1 MANFP
6 RYDGHLYIDAYSG
19 NIVRDFTIG
28 TTLGIGSNAT
38 VGGTLGVTGAT
49 TLSSTLGVTGATTL
63 SSTLGVTGITTLSAA
78 LGVTGNATVTGDI
91 LGTGDITRTG
101 DITLTNTTTGVG
113 GITVNSTD
121 ALGDSELN
129 LTTVGSTFKLFNNQD
144 GNSSVDVTGALRFS
158 HGGLLNST
166 EFWLGQN
173 TNTFDKKAFE
183 FSTTSASG
191 DTVTKGAINFNP
203 VGYDIDISFSTD
215 NVTDLVKFDG
225 ANDTF
230 TLKPQ
235 TLPSTPSTGTLAIDS
250 GDSNKLKFYNGSSWT
265 DTSGGGGGGTSWQ
278 TTAKTADFTAVAG
291 EGYFVNTNGGA
302 ITMTLPA
309 SPSAG
314 DEVKVVDYSGDFN
327 TNNLTITS
335 ASENIRGSS
344 VDYTVNLD
352 RAGISLVYSDATQ
365 GWQVFSYAKEEA
377 INGAAFVAATGG
389 TITTDGDYKVHTFNS
404 SGTFTITD
412 AGDASGSNTFD
423 VLIVAGGGG
432 GGSINS
438 AGGGAGG
445 LNYQTGVSA
454 VAQAYTVT
462 IGAGGTGGGPGD
474 INTGTPLPTNG
485 NDTDFTGQT
494 SAVGGGRAGQNRNA
508 ANVAGSPYRDGGN
521 GGSGGG
527 AGEASG
533 AGTPGTGTVGQG
545 NDGGQAA
552 GSPQYPGGG
561 GGGAGAVGG
570 NAASSGP
577 AGNGG
582 NGLSNS
588 ITGSATDYAGGGGA
602 GARTSVVAGVGGTGG
617 GGAGAA
623 GGTNPGI
630 SGTTNLGGGGGG
642 AGMNTSSPYFSSQ
655 GGNGGSGVVIVR
667 YKFQ

>member
-63 SSTLGVTGITTLSAA
+63 SSTLGVTGVTTLSAA
-78 LGVTGNATVTGDI
+78 LGVTGDATVTGDI

-144 GNSSVDVTGALRFS
+144 GNGSVDVAGALRFS

-173 TNTFDKKAFE
+173 ANTFDKKAFE
-183 FSTTSASG
+183 FSTTGATG

-215 NVTDLVKFDG
+215 NIIDLVKFDG

-309 SPSAG
+309 SPSGG
-314 DEVKVVDYSGDFN
+314 DEVKVVDYGGDFA

-344 VDYTVNLD
+344 ADHTASLS
-352 RAGISLVYSDATQ
+352 REGISLVYSDATQ

-377 INGAAFVAATGG
+377 IDAPAFVAATGG

-412 AGDASGSNTFD
+412 AGGAGSNTFD

-432 GGSINS
+432 GASGLASVTHGG
-438 AGGGAGG
+438 GGGAGG
-445 LNYQTGVSA
+445 YVYSTGVTA
-454 VAQAYTVT
+454 VVQAYTATV
-462 IGAGGTGGGPGD
+462 GAGGAGGASSSGSA
-474 INTGTPLPTNG
+474 GTNSS
-485 NDTDFTGQT
+485 FTGQT
-494 SAVGGGRAGQNRNA
+494 SAVGGGGGGTGN
-508 ANVAGSPYRDGGN
+508 NVGGGN

-527 AGEASG
+527 G
-533 AGTPGTGTVGQG
+533 AGGGNPGGGGTGTAGQG
-545 NDGGQAA
+545 TAGGA
-552 GSPQYPGGG
+552 GLSANPFTGGG
-561 GGGAGAVGG
+561 GGGAGVAGSSVNGFGG
-570 NAASSGP
+570 D
-577 AGNGG
+577 
-582 NGLSNS
+582 GLSNS
-588 ITGSATDYAGGGGA
+588 ITGSATFYAGGGG
-602 GARTSVVAGVGGTGG
+602 GNGNDPTHGQGGQGG
-617 GGAGAA
+617 GGNGF
-623 GGTNPGI
+623 
-630 SGTTNLGGGGGG
+630 TNLPGDPGTANTGGGGGG
-642 AGMNTSSPYFSSQ
+642 GYATANQP
-655 GGNGGSGVVIVR
+655 GGTGGSGVIIVR